1 MEETKISFEQAM
13 ARLNEIIKSLESEQ
27 TSLEESVK
35 LFQEGIEMSKICNS
49 KLTNIEDRVAKIMT
63 SNGVEDYTPEG

>member
-1 MEETKISFEQAM
+1 MENKITFEQAM
-13 ARLNEIIKSLESEQ
+13 TRLNEIIKSLESEQ
-27 TSLEESVK
+27 TSLEDSVK